1 MIMKIH
7 NLSNER
13 ASRFAAKELESY
25 LIRMGC
31 PALQFR
37 LDVAD
42 LTAYGLP
49 AVADVTLDDQY
60 YIEVTEDT
68 QVILGN
74 NPRALL
80 LGVYRYLTL
89 IGCRFLRPGKQFEI
103 VPTYTDVHNFYA
115 KEAHTADLRH
125 RGACLEGADSID
137 NILDF
142 LDWSPKIGFNSFFF
156 QFKYPHTFL
165 ERWYHQSNNPLLTP
179 VKWTMEDS
187 QRVFPYF
194 NEAMLDRGLLQHR
207 VGHGWTSEVLGCSA
221 TGWDSEEIEFSDET
235 RQLIAEVD
243 GKRELFYGVPTN
255 TNLCLSNPKAREAF
269 ADRVID
275 YVQENPETDYL
286 HIWLADATNNS
297 CECEN
302 CRGLRPSDHYVTLLN
317 HLDERL
323 TEIGSSTRL
332 VMLLYVD
339 LLWAPVQNK
348 IKNTDRFVLM
358 FAPIT
363 RTFEKSYSEHG
374 PLKPAPEFELNHLKF
389 PRDIETNLSF
399 LKDWQK
405 MAACDSFVYDYPLGR
420 AHYGD
425 PSYVGISR
433 IICNDLKYHRAMG
446 VNGIDSCQELRAAF
460 PNALP
465 NYVMGRTAMDLTPSF
480 DEIAT
485 EYYEACYGPDGLK
498 LLPLIEEISSLIS
511 SNYIIHAEPRV
522 NPELSA
528 KAAHVPAVLEQIEAI
543 IADRQPCQYAA
554 QEHMWREL
562 SFFVEYTRIY
572 AEIYELATGD
582 QPDAAWDKFENE
594 YRPLIE
600 KHEMMDQGGLD
611 VFRVTNILGHAFR
624 KDRP

>member
-1 MIMKIH
+1 MKIH

-49 AVADVTLDDQY
+49 AVADATLDDQY

-103 VPTYTDVHNFYA
+103 VPVHTCVSAFYA
-115 KEAHTADLRH
+115 KEAHTAALRH
-125 RGACLEGADSID
+125 RGACIEGADSIE
-137 NILDF
+137 NMFDF
-142 LDWSPKIGFNSFFF
+142 LDWSPKVGFNSFFF

-165 ERWYHQSNNPLLTP
+165 DRWFSHQHNPNLKP
-179 VKWTMEDS
+179 VPWTMEDS
-187 QRVFPYF
+187 ERLFPYL

-221 TGWDSEEIEFSDET
+221 TGWDSEEIEFSDDT
-235 RQLIAEVD
+235 RSMIAEVN
-243 GKRELFYGVPTN
+243 GQRELFHGVPTN
-255 TNLCLSNPKAREAF
+255 TNLCLSNPKARAAF
-269 ADRVID
+269 GDKVIA
-275 YVQENPETDYL
+275 YVQENPDTDYL
-286 HIWLADATNNS
+286 HIWLADGVNNS
-297 CECEN
+297 CSCKN
-302 CRGLRPSDHYVTLLN
+302 CRSLRPSDHYVTLLN
-317 HLDERL
+317 YLDERL

-332 VMLLYVD
+332 VMLMYVD
-339 LLWAPVQNK
+339 LLWAPIQNK

-363 RTFEKSYSEHG
+363 RTFELSYSDHT
-374 PLKPAPEFELNHLKF
+374 PLPPAPEFHLNQLKF
-389 PRDIETNLSF
+389 PQDIETNLAF

-405 MAACDSFVYDYPLGR
+405 MASCDGFVYDYPLGR

-425 PSYVGISR
+425 PAYVGISR
-433 IICNDLKYHRAMG
+433 IIYKDLQFNHQLG
-446 VNGIDSCQELRAAF
+446 LNGINSCQELRACF

-465 NYVMGRTAMDLTPSF
+465 NYVMGRTSMDLSPSF
-480 DEIAT
+480 EEIAA
-485 EYYEACYGPDGLK
+485 EYYEAAYGPTGLK
-498 LLPLIEEISSLIS
+498 LLPLMEKVSSLFS
-511 SNYIIHAEPRV
+511 ANYAMQNGPRV
-522 NPELSA
+522 NPELCERVSQA
-528 KAAHVPAVLEQIEAI
+528 PAVLDEIRALLEEHE
-543 IADRQPCQYAA
+543 PSQYAV
-554 QEHMWREL
+554 QEHMWSEL
-562 SFFVEYTRIY
+562 GFFLEYTRIY
-572 AEIYELATGD
+572 AEILALATGD
-582 QPDAAWDKFENE
+582 QPDAALDKFEKE
-594 YRPLIE
+594 YKPLIQ
-600 KHEMMDQGGLD
+600 KHELVDQSGLD
-611 VFRVTNILGHAFR
+611 VFRVSSILGGAFR
-624 KDRP
+624 KERA

>member
-1 MIMKIH
+1 MQIQ

-31 PALQFR
+31 PALNFR

-60 YIEVTEDT
+60 YIDVNEEK
-68 QVILGN
+68 QEILGN

-80 LGVYRYLTL
+80 IGVYRYLTL

-103 VPTYTDVHNFYA
+103 VPTCTCVSKFYA

-125 RGACLEGADSID
+125 RGACIEGSDSIE
-137 NILDF
+137 NMMDF
-142 LDWSPKIGFNSFFF
+142 LDWSPKVGFNSFFF
-156 QFKYPHTFL
+156 QFKYPHTFM
-165 ERWYHQSNNPLLTP
+165 EHWYKHVNNPLLDP
-179 VKWTMEDS
+179 VEWTMEDS
-187 QRVFPYF
+187 QRVFPYL

-221 TGWDSEEIEFSDET
+221 TGWDTEEIEFSDET
-235 RQLIAEVD
+235 RQLIAEVNC
-243 GKRELFYGVPTN
+243 KRELHYGVPTN
-255 TNLCLSNPKAREAF
+255 TNLCLSNPEARELF
-269 ADRVID
+269 ADKVIA

-286 HIWLADATNNS
+286 HIWLADGVNNS

-302 CRGLRPSDHYVTLLN
+302 CRKLRPSDHYVTLLN
-317 HLDERL
+317 RIDERL
-323 TEIGSSTRL
+323 TEIGSNTRL

-339 LLWAPVQNK
+339 LLWAPIQNK
-348 IKNTDRFVLM
+348 IKNGDRFVLM

-363 RTFEKSYSEHG
+363 RTYEKSYAEHA
-374 PLKPAPEFELNHLKF
+374 PLLPAPEFDLNHLKF

-405 MAACDSFVYDYPLGR
+405 MASCDSFVYDYPLGR

-433 IICNDLKYHRAMG
+433 VICNDLKYHHEMG
-446 VNGIDSCQELRAAF
+446 VNGINSCQELRASF
-460 PNALP
+460 PNGLA
-465 NYVMGRTAMDLTPSF
+465 NYVMARTSLNTAPEF
-480 DEIAT
+480 DEIAA

-498 LLPLIEEISSLIS
+498 LLPLMEEVSSLIS
-511 SNYIIHAEPRV
+511 SNYIIHGTPRV
-522 NPELSA
+522 NPEFSA
-528 KAAHVPAVLEQIEAI
+528 KASQMPAVLDKIKAI
-543 IADRQPCQYAA
+543 VENRKPCQYAV
-554 QEHMWREL
+554 QEHMWREMD
-562 SFFVEYTRIY
+562 FFLEYTRIY
-572 AEIYELATGD
+572 AEIYALATGD
-582 QPDAAWDKFENE
+582 QPDAAWDQFENE
-594 YRPLIE
+594 FKPMIQ
-600 KHEMMDQGGLD
+600 KHEMVDQGGLD
-611 VFRVTNILGHAFR
+611 VFRIINILGNAFR
-624 KDRP
+624 KNRP

>member
-1 MIMKIH
+1 MQIQ

-31 PALQFR
+31 PALNFR

-49 AVADVTLDDQY
+49 TVADVTLDDQY
-60 YIEVTEDT
+60 YIEVTEEK
-68 QVILGN
+68 QLILGN

-80 LGVYRYLTL
+80 IGVYRYLTL

-103 VPTYTDVHNFYA
+103 VPTYTCLDKFYA

-125 RGACLEGADSID
+125 RGACIEGSDSIE
-137 NILDF
+137 NMMDF
-142 LDWSPKIGFNSFFF
+142 LDWSPKVGFNSFFF
-156 QFKYPHTFL
+156 QFKYPHTFM
-165 ERWYHQSNNPLLTP
+165 EHWYKHINNPLLEP
-179 VKWTMEDS
+179 VEWTMEDS
-187 QRVFPYF
+187 KRVFPYL

-221 TGWDSEEIEFSDET
+221 TGWDTEEIDFSDET
-235 RQLIAEVD
+235 RQLIAEVN

-255 TNLCLSNPKAREAF
+255 TNLCLSNPKARELF
-269 ADRVID
+269 ADKIID

-286 HIWLADATNNS
+286 HIWLADGVNNS

-302 CRGLRPSDHYVTLLN
+302 CRSLRPSDHYVTLLN
-317 HLDERL
+317 RLDERL
-323 TEIGSSTRL
+323 TEIGSNTRL

-339 LLWAPVQNK
+339 LLWAPIQNK
-348 IKNTDRFVLM
+348 IKNGDRFVLM

-363 RTFEKSYSEHG
+363 RTFEKAYSEHG
-374 PLKPAPEFELNHLKF
+374 PLQPAPEFNLNHLNF

-405 MAACDSFVYDYPLGR
+405 MASCDSFVYDYPLGR

-433 IICNDLKYHRAMG
+433 VICNDLKYHRAMG
-446 VNGIDSCQELRAAF
+446 VNGINSCQELRASF
-460 PNALP
+460 PNGLA
-465 NYVMGRTAMDLTPSF
+465 NYVMARTSLNLAPEF
-480 DEIAT
+480 DEIAA

-498 LLPLIEEISSLIS
+498 LLPLMEEVSSLIS
-511 SNYIIHAEPRV
+511 SNYIIHGTPRV

-528 KAAHVPAVLEQIEAI
+528 KAAQMPAVLEKIQAVV
-543 IADRQPCQYAA
+543 ANRKPCQYAV
-554 QEHMWREL
+554 QEHMWREMD
-562 SFFVEYTRIY
+562 FFLEYTRVY
-572 AEIYELATGD
+572 AEIYTLATGD

-594 YRPLIE
+594 FKPMIQ
-600 KHEMMDQGGLD
+600 KHEMVDQGGLD
-611 VFRVTNILGHAFR
+611 VFRIVNILGRAFR